1 MVAPVTTGGHV
12 VLRNVQS
19 TKTQWDLEDHVSY
32 HQWLLELTGLVRR
45 QTDRY
50 FLSTPRPA
58 ELGDEVTSPQ
68 QPQTRSIDSE
78 LVFWRFLE
86 ELFEPFPALA

>member
-1 MVAPVTTGGHV
+1 MTPSYGYEDYRPQMGSPSETQVLGSSMVAPVTTGGHY

-19 TKTQWDLEDHVSY
+19 TKTQWDLEDPIFY

-45 QTDRY
+45 QTDRL

-58 ELGDEVTSPQ
+58 ELVSG
-68 QPQTRSIDSE
+68 
-78 LVFWRFLE
+78 
-86 ELFEPFPALA
+86 A